1 MHRRINIEDIL
12 DMLSR
17 VDFSFFTPR
26 CCLQLYPNMDLPK
39 GWDELRDDKNQRYY
53 YNEGTGESVWTI
65 GQSDTA
71 ADMCILLFFSLHSF
85 FARGCSSSKS
95 FFFNKH
101 TTTTLALLPHACLPL
116 IPSSTNA
123 LLRAPLLPC
132 FCSSRNPQNKAK
144 AHSTA
149 TATS

>member
-1 MHRRINIEDIL
+1 
-12 DMLSR
+12 MLSR

-71 ADMCILLFFSLHSF
+71 VYMCILLFFF
-85 FARGCSSSKS
+85 FFFTPFCAWMFFFKI

-101 TTTTLALLPHACLPL
+101 TTTTLALLPRACLL
-116 IPSSTNA
+116 SIPSSTNA
-123 LLRAPLLPC
+123 LLRTSLLPC

-149 TATS
+149 TTTS